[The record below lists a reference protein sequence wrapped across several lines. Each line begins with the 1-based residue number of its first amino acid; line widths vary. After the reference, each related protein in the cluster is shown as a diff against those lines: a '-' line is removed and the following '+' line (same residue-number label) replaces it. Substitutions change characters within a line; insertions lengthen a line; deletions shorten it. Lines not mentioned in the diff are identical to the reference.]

1 MKAITTQEQLIKAIT
16 FVQEHGWQEAKDLI
30 SVTIDDQWGD
40 FEQELQ
46 NLLKSYELVQ
56 SLNGLAQ
63 ARKEAH
69 KNCFKYDVV
78 LLKAISDVHL
88 FETLNT

>member
-1 MKAITTQEQLIKAIT
+1 MKEQKIKAIK
-16 FVQEHGWQEAKDLI
+16 FIQEYGWQEAKDLI

-40 FEQELQ
+40 FEQELLH
-46 NLLKSYELVQ
+46 LLKSYELVE

-69 KNCFKYDVV
+69 KNCFKYDAV
-78 LLKAISDVHL
+78 LLKAISDVHSVV
-88 FETLNT
+88 TLKI